1 MRAFVS
7 AVELLNPHRGTFAK
21 LVGKRNQFADTTA
34 HQNQYV
40 ADQER
45 STRRTVMARSA
56 LVSAVMSGL
65 HLAASGRESWPCR
78 GGRGRDVAQA
88 TIRAA
93 VTGTTKRPTD
103 IIANKVNT
111 ASITVS
117 VHAASSAPR

>member
-56 LVSAVMSGL
+56 LVSAV
-65 HLAASGRESWPCR
+65 RPDFTWRPR
-78 GGRGRDVAQA
+78 GAIAGYSAG
-88 TIRAA
+88 A
-93 VTGTTKRPTD
+93 VVETR
-103 IIANKVNT
+103 
-111 ASITVS
+111 
-117 VHAASSAPR
+117 RRRR